1 MTMRSALP
9 GGPNSEGV
17 GSLEVRWIFPGEP
30 AAGMVGWFGRFPAE
44 VRLVEELYLLDP
56 HLPGLSVKLRG
67 QRSLE
72 VKAYRGG
79 AGGGGAGVRPAGA
92 VAQVVVSAWPTR
104 RRE

>member
-9 GGPNSEGV
+9 EGPNSEGV

-44 VRLVEELYLLDP
+44 VRLVEDLYLLDP

-72 VKAYRGG
+72 GKAYRGRAGGLEG
-79 AGGGGAGVRPAGA
+79 AGGGGGRRGG
-92 VAQVVVSAWPTR
+92 VAQGWVHAGPP
-104 RRE
+104 